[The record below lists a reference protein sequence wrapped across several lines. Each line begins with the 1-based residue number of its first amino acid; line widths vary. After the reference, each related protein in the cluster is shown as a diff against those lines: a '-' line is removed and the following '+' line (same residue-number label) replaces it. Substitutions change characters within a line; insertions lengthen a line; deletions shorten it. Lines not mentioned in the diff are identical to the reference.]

1 MSSVTSVAELDG
13 RPGCVASAG
22 TGTRHGMDVKNP
34 VDKTTELALEAERG
48 RSARTPWLAL
58 GGVATTITVVL
69 VILGAIVLTIYW
81 LA

>member
-1 MSSVTSVAELDG
+1 MCGVRRDG
-13 RPGCVASAG
+13 NASAMNKG
-22 TGTRHGMDVKNP
+22 P
-34 VDKTTELALEAERG
+34 VEKTTDLAHEVERG

-69 VILGAIVLTIYW
+69 VIFGAIALTVYW

>member
-1 MSSVTSVAELDG
+1 
-13 RPGCVASAG
+13 
-22 TGTRHGMDVKNP
+22 MDVKNP
-34 VDKTTELALEAERG
+34 VEKTTELALEAERG

>member
-1 MSSVTSVAELDG
+1 
-13 RPGCVASAG
+13 
-22 TGTRHGMDVKNP
+22 MDVKNP

-58 GGVATTITVVL
+58 GGVATTITLVL

>member
-1 MSSVTSVAELDG
+1 
-13 RPGCVASAG
+13 
-22 TGTRHGMDVKNP
+22 MDVKKP
-34 VDKTTELALEAERG
+34 VEKTTDLALEAERG
-48 RSARTPWLAL
+48 RSERTPWLAL

>member
-1 MSSVTSVAELDG
+1 MCEVRWDG
-13 RPGCVASAG
+13 NARL
-22 TGTRHGMDVKNP
+22 MDKGP
-34 VDKTTELALEAERG
+34 VEKTADLAHEVERG

-69 VILGAIVLTIYW
+69 VIFGAIALTVYW

>member
-1 MSSVTSVAELDG
+1 
-13 RPGCVASAG
+13 
-22 TGTRHGMDVKNP
+22 MDVKNP
-34 VDKTTELALEAERG
+34 VEKTTDLAHEVERG

-69 VILGAIVLTIYW
+69 VIFGAIALTIYW